1 MNTSIQNKKNQKNYH
16 YIYLI
21 LSLILMIGSLFLKIR
36 IPQKIE
42 EYYTKQLT
50 SLIPTEIQ
58 IPFSTIIDYLDSIN
72 PIIILGIIMFNIQ
85 NAYKSF
91 ILFNMPCIMCY
102 LISFFQILLKSP
114 LRKAFRGVLKE
125 YGFSFPNYYIN
136 MVVTFYFSL
145 WYIFF
150 YSYKN
155 YHCLSKYISLFS
167 LNIFFI
173 FIMFGHVVS
182 GMHYIFEIILSVF
195 FSYGFCIFIL
205 IGLNLK
211 LDNSEELCNIIN
223 FNISFYILIYLCS
236 FFLLLFIYF
245 IRKNEEDNILLNK
258 SLIIS
263 SYFYGGLFSIFGIK
277 SEINFIFE
285 GQIKYWKQC
294 NFEKYEKDDINKI
307 SIIKDKMWY
316 STNIKKIVFRIIY
329 FIICSLSFIIPFY
342 LYIKNTENIILNYL
356 IYWLESAFV
365 MYGIF
370 FLFKSIII
378 KKECL
383 VNNLFFEGFEE
394 TPLLY
399 N

>member
-1 MNTSIQNKKNQKNYH
+1 MNILIQNKKNQKKYH
-16 YIYLI
+16 YKILI
-21 LSLILMIGSLFLKIR
+21 FSLILMIGSLILKII
-36 IPQKIE
+36 IPLKIE
-42 EYYTKQLT
+42 DYCTKKLT
-50 SLIPTEIQ
+50 SFIPSEIQ
-58 IPFSTIIDYLDSIN
+58 IPFSNLVDYFDSIH
-72 PIIILGIIMFNIQ
+72 PIIILGIVIYNIQ
-85 NAYKSF
+85 NVYKSLV
-91 ILFNMPCIMCY
+91 LFNMPCMMCY
-102 LISFFQILLKSP
+102 LMSFFQILFKSP
-114 LRKAFRGVLKE
+114 LRKVFRGVLKE
-125 YGFSFPNYYIN
+125 YGYSFPNYYII

-150 YSYKN
+150 YNKN
-155 YHCLSKYISLFS
+155 YHCLSKYVSLFS

-182 GMHYIFEIILSVF
+182 GMHYIFDIILSVI

>member
-1 MNTSIQNKKNQKNYH
+1 M
-16 YIYLI
+16 
-21 LSLILMIGSLFLKIR
+21 
-36 IPQKIE
+36 E
-42 EYYTKQLT
+42 
-50 SLIPTEIQ
+50 
-58 IPFSTIIDYLDSIN
+58 
-72 PIIILGIIMFNIQ
+72 
-85 NAYKSF
+85 
-91 ILFNMPCIMCY
+91 
-102 LISFFQILLKSP
+102 
-114 LRKAFRGVLKE
+114 
-125 YGFSFPNYYIN
+125 
-136 MVVTFYFSL
+136 
-145 WYIFF
+145 
-150 YSYKN
+150 
-155 YHCLSKYISLFS
+155 
-167 LNIFFI
+167 
-173 FIMFGHVVS
+173 
-182 GMHYIFEIILSVF
+182 VF
-195 FSYGFCIFIL
+195 
-205 IGLNLK
+205 
-211 LDNSEELCNIIN
+211 
-223 FNISFYILIYLCS
+223 
-236 FFLLLFIYF
+236 
-245 IRKNEEDNILLNK
+245 
-258 SLIIS
+258 
-263 SYFYGGLFSIFGIK
+263 FSIFGIK

-370 FLFKSIII
+370 LLFKSIII